1 MIKRRTVVILAG
13 LFAIF
18 SIAGCAV
25 PTGARSSIHSS
36 SWRGR
41 LSVRVD
47 GDPADA
53 DLPGQSLTAGFEL
66 VGAMQQG
73 QLLLFTPLGSTA
85 AVVDWRTGW
94 ATLRAQGQTR
104 EFTGLDELIKHLLGT
119 PVPVAAMFAWLDGQP
134 VNADGWEV
142 DLSNRSQG
150 KIVARRLLP
159 TPAAELRLVLEDPF
173 NGR

>member
-1 MIKRRTVVILAG
+1 M
-13 LFAIF
+13 
-18 SIAGCAV
+18 
-25 PTGARSSIHSS
+25 
-36 SWRGR
+36 
-41 LSVRVD
+41 
-47 GDPADA
+47 
-53 DLPGQSLTAGFEL
+53 TAGFEL